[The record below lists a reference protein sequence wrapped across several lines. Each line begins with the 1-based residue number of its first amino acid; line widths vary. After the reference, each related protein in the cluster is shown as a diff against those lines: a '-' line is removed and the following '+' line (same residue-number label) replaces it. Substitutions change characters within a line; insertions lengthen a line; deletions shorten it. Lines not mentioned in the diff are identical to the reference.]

1 MKKELLFALSA
12 LALTTS
18 CVDSLDEYNV
28 DPKRAAVGT
37 APGTSFISNAER
49 NLVRT
54 INSANTN
61 LNPFR
66 YYVQYWAATDYP
78 TESRYDI
85 NTRNING
92 LYWNALYRDV
102 IRDLREAKTTITAN
116 ADLTPDVKANQ
127 LACTE
132 VLEIFTWTTLVET
145 FGDIPYSQALDINKP
160 LPAYDKQSAIYADL
174 ITRLDAAIA
183 QFKPGASL
191 GDVNFDLINDGNVDL
206 WIKFANSMKLRMALT
221 IADVDN
227 GKASTMVAAV
237 ADKVLK
243 SNGDNIDLQF
253 NGTFP
258 NTNPLFEDLVRS
270 GRRDFVGANF
280 FVNRLKGTDGPVR
293 GVVDPRIDDYFNT
306 NAVGA
311 YAGGVPGSANSKDNN
326 SEPSEELRQQT
337 LPGVVVSYAQVEFML
352 AEAAARGYAVP
363 GSVASHYNAAIT
375 ASILEWASYASPDNT
390 PADVVNAATEAAN
403 YLSQPGV
410 AYATAP
416 GADFRQKIG
425 YQKWLALYNQ
435 PTEAFKEWRRLDAP
449 TLTRATRSISDI
461 PVRFVYPVAEQNV
474 NGTNYA
480 AAAASIGGDVV
491 TTKLFWD
498 VR

>member
-1 MKKELLFALSA
+1 MKKSLFLAISA

-37 APGTSFISNAER
+37 APGITFISNAQR

-102 IRDLREAKTTITAN
+102 IRDLREAKVVIQAN
-116 ADLTPDVKANQ
+116 ADLTADVKANQ
-127 LACTE
+127 LACAE
-132 VLEIFTWTTLVET
+132 LLEIFTWTTLVET
-145 FGDIPYSQALDINKP
+145 FGDIPYNQALDINKP
-160 LPAYDKQSAIYADL
+160 LPAYDKQDAIYADL
-174 ITRLDAAIA
+174 ITRLDAVIP
-183 QFKPGASL
+183 QFKPSAGFGAA
-191 GDVNFDLINDGNVDL
+191 DFDLINDGNVAL
-206 WIKFANSMKLRMALT
+206 WVKFANSMKLRMALT

-227 GKASTMVAAV
+227 GKASTMAVAA
-237 ADKVLK
+237 ASNVLT
-243 SNGDNIDLQF
+243 SNTENIDLQF
-253 NGTFP
+253 DGTFP

-280 FVNRLKGTDGPVR
+280 FVDRLKGTAGPVQ
-293 GVVDPRIDDYFNT
+293 GFVDPRIDDYFNT
-306 NAVGA
+306 GVTSGI
-311 YAGGVPGSANSKDNN
+311 YAGGVPGSTNNKNTN
-326 SEPSEELRQQT
+326 SEPSEELRQQS
-337 LPGVVVSYAQVEFML
+337 LPGVVISYAQVEFML
-352 AEAAARGYAVP
+352 AEAAARGYAV
-363 GSVASHYNAAIT
+363 GGTAESHYNAAIT
-375 ASILEWASYASPDNT
+375 ASILEWATYASPDNT
-390 PADVVNAATEAAN
+390 SADVVNAATEAGN
-403 YLSQPGV
+403 YLAQPGV
-410 AYATAP
+410 AYSTAP
-416 GADFRQKIG
+416 GDFRQKIG

-449 TLTRATRSISDI
+449 TLTRATRSISEI
-461 PVRFVYPVAEQNV
+461 PRRFVYPIAEQNV

-480 AAAASIGGDVV
+480 NAAASIGGDVV

-498 VR
+498 KF